1 MKPSIITRNYRITL
15 PKNIRE
21 RQGIS
26 VGDSLFVESKDGV
39 IKIRKIA
46 KKFNISSAFGAWKM
60 AKEKTKEDSVAF
72 VRKLRHGSD

>member
-1 MKPSIITRNYRITL
+1 MKPSIITRNYRISL

-26 VGDSLFVESKDGV
+26 VGDSLFVDSKDGV

-46 KKFNISSAFGAWKM
+46 KKFDIRSAFGAWKM